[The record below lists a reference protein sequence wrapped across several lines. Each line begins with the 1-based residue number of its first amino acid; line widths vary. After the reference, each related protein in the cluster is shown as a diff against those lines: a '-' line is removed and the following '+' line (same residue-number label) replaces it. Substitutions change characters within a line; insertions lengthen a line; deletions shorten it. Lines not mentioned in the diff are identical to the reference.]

1 MRKLLEIADVCEWF
15 PQKAGKL
22 GAWLIVPLIIVIMYD
37 ITTRKLQFIQQAVL
51 NSPLYEYISP
61 TKLQEW
67 EWHLHTAL
75 FLLALGYAY
84 VNNAHVRVDLI
95 REKCKD
101 RTQAWI
107 EFFGIILALFPYCI
121 VIGIISMRF
130 IELAYTSNEISQSM
144 TGLSQRWIIKSFLLI
159 GLFLALL
166 AGISTLLRHIVYL
179 FGPAHL
185 RDDVPM
191 NMLTSAESAHLPRI
205 EDEDLNREDDD
216 PIVTSS

>member
-1 MRKLLEIADVCEWF
+1 MVGGTGL
-15 PQKAGKL
+15 
-22 GAWLIVPLIIVIMYD
+22 
-37 ITTRKLQFIQQAVL
+37 
-51 NSPLYEYISP
+51 
-61 TKLQEW
+61 
-67 EWHLHTAL
+67 
-75 FLLALGYAY
+75 
-84 VNNAHVRVDLI
+84 RVDLI

-121 VIGIISMRF
+121 VIGIISLRF

-144 TGLSQRWIIKSFLLI
+144 TGLSQRWIIKSFLFI

-166 AGISTLLRHIVYL
+166 AGVATLLSQIVYL

-185 RDDVPM
+185 KDDVPM
-191 NMLTSAESAHLPRI
+191 NMLTTAESAHLPRI
-205 EDEDLNREDDD
+205 EDEDLNLEDDH

>member
-1 MRKLLEIADVCEWF
+1 MRKLLEIADLLERPPIF
-15 PQKAGKL
+15 MGKL

-84 VNNAHVRVDLI
+84 TQNAHVRVDLI
-95 REKCKD
+95 REKCND

-107 EFFGIILALFPYCI
+107 EMLGILLALFPYCI
-121 VIGIISMRF
+121 VIGAISVKF
-130 IELAYTSNEISQSM
+130 VELAYTSGEVSASM
-144 TGLSQRWIIKSFLLI
+144 TGLSHRWAIKSFLLI
-159 GLFLALL
+159 GLVLVMC
-166 AGISTLLRHIVYL
+166 AGLCTLFRQIVFL
-179 FGPAHL
+179 FGPEHL
-185 RDDVPM
+185 RDDVNM
-191 NMLTSAESAHLPRI
+191 NMLTTAESAHLPRI

-216 PIVTSS
+216 VIVTSA